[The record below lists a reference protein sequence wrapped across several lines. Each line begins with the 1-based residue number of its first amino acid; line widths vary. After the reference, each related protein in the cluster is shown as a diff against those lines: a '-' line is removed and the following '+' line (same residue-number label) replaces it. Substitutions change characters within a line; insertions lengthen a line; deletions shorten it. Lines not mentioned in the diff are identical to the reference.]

1 MADQIV
7 DACCLINL
15 YASGKIQV
23 IVPACGGN
31 FYVSEQVRR
40 ESMSIRQVDPAD
52 ASLLLP
58 SPIDLSPEISKGLI
72 KECRLETK
80 AEIESYV
87 SFAMEVDDG
96 EASSLAIAKSRNW
109 IVATDDRKAIRLAS
123 ESGIV
128 VITTPELVERWAKN
142 TNPTHDE
149 IAETIRAIERFAK
162 FRPRRGN
169 PLHDWWSSLL
179 PSE

>member
-15 YASGKIQV
+15 YASGRIQA
-23 IVPACGGN
+23 IIPACGGS

-52 ASLLLP
+52 TSLLIPL
-58 SPIDLSPEISKGLI
+58 PIDISPEISKGLI
-72 KECRLETK
+72 RECRLETK
-80 AEIESYV
+80 EEIESYV
-87 SFAMEVDDG
+87 NFAVEVDDG
-96 EASSLAIAKSRNW
+96 EASSLAIAKSRKW

-123 ESGIV
+123 ESGIA
-128 VITTPELVERWAKN
+128 VITTPELIERWVKN
-142 TNPTHDE
+142 TKPTDDE
-149 IAETIRAIERFAK
+149 IRRTIRAIERFAK

-169 PLHDWWSSLL
+169 PLHDWWSSILS
-179 PSE
+179 SE